1 MSDVIGLRLTQKPVT
16 SAMPAVLF
24 ELVVVVNCEVVL
36 RRDLHLFGS
45 SWQQLTQSKASN
57 DLLLSVADHLL
68 ASAQDLPLVDVPSEN
83 LTDDE

>member
-1 MSDVIGLRLTQKPVT
+1 MRDVIGLRLTQKPIT
-16 SAMPAVLF
+16 SAMPAATF

-45 SWQQLTQSKASN
+45 SWQQLVQSKASE
-57 DLLLSVADHLL
+57 DLLLKVADHLV
-68 ASAQDLPLVDVPSEN
+68 ASAQGFPLVDVPPEN